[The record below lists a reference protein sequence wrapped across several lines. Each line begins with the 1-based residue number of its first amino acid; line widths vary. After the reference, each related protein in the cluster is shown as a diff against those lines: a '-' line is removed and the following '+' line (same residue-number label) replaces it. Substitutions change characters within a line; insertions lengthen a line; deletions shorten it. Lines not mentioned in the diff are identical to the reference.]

1 MKHLPTFALCV
12 ISQGLLLTTLLL
24 FAQCGDDD
32 DSGPA
37 LTYTIDGQSQPV
49 QTVTGVLMS
58 EIQYD
63 REGRS
68 LNITAAQGFDQL
80 LSVAVSNWDF
90 QNPPDN
96 GILTGEYDATLD
108 EDNTE
113 DNPLAEC
120 LPLTDENEGIYL
132 CAVGLISMVSGQDLY
147 FSVFD
152 GDTGATI
159 VITSCDPGKRTV
171 SGTFQGKIGTIDGET
186 IKTISGSFTNVKYTV
201 Q

>member
-1 MKHLPTFALCV
+1 MKHLPTFAFRV

-37 LTYTIDGQSQPV
+37 LSYTIDGQSQPV

-58 EIQYD
+58 EIQYN
-63 REGRS
+63 REGRT
-68 LNITAAQGFDQL
+68 LNITAAQGLDQL

-108 EDNTE
+108 EDNTV

-120 LPLTDENEGIYL
+120 LPLTGENEGVYL
-132 CAVGLISMVSGQDLY
+132 CAVGLISVVSGQDLY

-152 GDTGATI
+152 GDAEAMI

-171 SGTFQGKIGTIDGET
+171 SGTFQGKIGTLDGET

>member
-1 MKHLPTFALCV
+1 MKHLPTFALRV

-68 LNITAAQGFDQL
+68 LNITAAQGLDQL

-108 EDNTE
+108 EENTE

-120 LPLTDENEGIYL
+120 LALSGDNEGIYL

-152 GDTGATI
+152 GPTDATI